1 MRYLSVCSGIEA
13 ATVAWHPLGW
23 TPLAF
28 AEIAKFPRKVLAH
41 HYPDVPLHGDFTVLR
56 DMDWIGQAD
65 VLIGGTPCQSFSVA
79 GLRGGLSD
87 ARGNLTLEFVRLAD
101 AIDDLRPAANPAT
114 IVWENVP
121 GVLSSRDNAFGTLLA
136 GLGGCDAPLVNAGA
150 WPSAGVVVGPRRV
163 VAWRVLDAQF
173 FGVAQRRRRVFV
185 LACGRAAPCKGWSA
199 ADALLPIAQGVQGHP
214 AAGREAREGF
224 ANQPASSTS
233 ADRIAKC
240 ITRGYG
246 SRNDTDT
253 ETFAIAVPVVSQ
265 QPSAIGVT
273 LHGSDGTV
281 STASYSDTAQ
291 CLRARPPGN
300 RDNSSTTVVHET
312 AHTLRGTGFDASED
326 GTGRGTPLTVCSVS
340 LRGREGGATAELGGD
355 MAGTLRASGGGGDK
369 AHAMV
374 RGLVRRLTPVE
385 CERLQGFPD
394 NYTAIPG
401 AADGPRY
408 AALGNSM
415 AVPVISWI
423 GRRIDAVRQRQ
434 T

>member
-41 HYPDVPLHGDFTVLR
+41 HYPDVPLYGDFTLLR
-56 DMDWIGQAD
+56 DQPWIGQAD

-87 ARGNLTLEFVRLAD
+87 ARGNLTLEFVRLAN
-101 AIDDLRPAANPAT
+101 AVDDLRPHDDPAT

-121 GVLSSRDNAFGTLLA
+121 GVLSSRDNAFGALLA
-136 GLGGCDAPLVNAGA
+136 GLGGCDAPIVNTGG
-150 WPSAGVVVGPRRV
+150 WPGAGVVAGPRRI

-185 LACGRAAPCKGWSA
+185 LAVGRAAPCGGWSA
-199 ADALLPIAQGVQGHP
+199 ADALLPIESSLQRDLAESRATRKGTP
-214 AAGREAREGF
+214 RNAATG
-224 ANQPASSTS
+224 ANPN
-233 ADRIAKC
+233 DRAVG
-240 ITRGYG
+240 TM
-246 SRNDTDT
+246 
-253 ETFAIAVPVVSQ
+253 TFAGGNSAVSMTGQDASQ
-265 QPSAIGVT
+265 GLYAISAT
-273 LHGSDGTV
+273 LKAGKHGTQDPDRETYVFG
-281 STASYSDTAQ
+281 AQ
-291 CLRARPPGN
+291 
-300 RDNSSTTVVHET
+300 NSSTQ
-312 AHTLRGTGFDASED
+312 GD
-326 GTGRGTPLTVCSVS
+326 SVS
-340 LRGREGGATAELGGD
+340 QTTCPTLDKSKIPAVLSVALRGRDGGATAELGGD

-374 RGLVRRLTPVE
+374 HGLVRRLTPTE
-385 CERLQGFPD
+385 AEFLQGFPR

-408 AALGNSM
+408 QALGNSM

-423 GRRIDAVRQRQ
+423 GRRINATRNP
-434 T
+434 